1 MKTLFT
7 LLGGLVLAGLC
18 SWPVTP
24 AAAALPTNAILFV
37 TQVQLPDE
45 RNDNLVANV
54 AVSVVS
60 ALGNHLADT
69 AHAGRGGDLWLRYPN
84 GALRN
89 LTAPVASAR
98 AAARTPRL

>member
-1 MKTLFT
+1 MACKRARFGRCLEEYFTITVLLNPGIPNICRMKTLFT

-69 AHAGRGGDLWLRYPN
+69 AQ
-84 GALRN
+84 
-89 LTAPVASAR
+89 
-98 AAARTPRL
+98 